1 MSMESVAPLN
11 PTLSADGKLLVLD
24 FNHGKAN
31 EMGSTELKAFEALSA
46 ILEKG
51 EIRVLISS
59 SQRLSRS
66 GKPIFISGANVTERQ
81 GWSNEQ
87 VKSHVRYQRHV
98 LQRLKAAP
106 CFHIA
111 VVDGIALGWGTEYL
125 LTADYRIGTHRST
138 FGLPET
144 GLGILPGAGGS
155 SELWAQLGYAHTLR
169 LGMAGE
175 RIDGLEAERI
185 GLVQESWENWEGA
198 MDRAQRLAKTALNA
212 SPTACAAFKAT
223 VQSSMG
229 CSADER
235 QSLEAL
241 AYEHCVDTGEA
252 AIGRENF
259 KKIISGEAVTWGR
272 FQPK

>member
-1 MSMESVAPLN
+1 MNLESIAPLN
-11 PTLSADGKLLVLD
+11 PTLSPDGKRLNLD

-31 EMGSTELKAFEALSA
+31 EMGSIELQAFEALSGL
-46 ILEKG
+46 LELG
-51 EIRVLISS
+51 QIRVLISS

-81 GWSNEQ
+81 GWSNEE
-87 VKSHVRYQRHV
+87 VKTHVRYQREV
-98 LQRLKAAP
+98 LQRLRAAP

-155 SELWAQLGYAHTLR
+155 TELWAQLGYAHTMR

-175 RIDGLEAERI
+175 RVDGLEAERI

-198 MDRAQRLAKTALNA
+198 MNRAQRLSKTALNA
-212 SPTACAAFKAT
+212 SPTACAAFKKT
-223 VQSSMG
+223 VQTAMG
-229 CSADER
+229 QKQSER
-235 QSLEAL
+235 SNLEAA

-252 AIGRENF
+252 AIGRQNF
-259 KKIISGEAVTWGR
+259 KKIISGEAVQWGK